1 MIEKGQQRKKRGNE
15 KKKWNTVMKK
25 WNARESLVKPGKNP
39 LSLLREEGSLLKAC
53 GNIILNI
60 LILYYACNQI
70 LRCFGIQKCGGFWQF
85 TLVSISSQ
93 VAVQEEVWRGEISNW
108 GVFRISF

>member
-39 LSLLREEGSLLKAC
+39 LSLLLREEGLSP
-53 GNIILNI
+53 
-60 LILYYACNQI
+60 
-70 LRCFGIQKCGGFWQF
+70 
-85 TLVSISSQ
+85 
-93 VAVQEEVWRGEISNW
+93 
-108 GVFRISF
+108 